1 LLEDLDTD
9 DRNHRRRLVSLLCTI
24 YRTAHKKHL
33 PGVLDDLR
41 AFLQER
47 WRGERPV
54 LWHSQIMQAELK
66 EAFYCGSFDLESH
79 GGRQ

>member
-1 LLEDLDTD
+1 MKGAE
-9 DRNHRRRLVSLLCTI
+9 S
-24 YRTAHKKHL
+24 
-33 PGVLDDLR
+33 LDDLR

-66 EAFYCGSFDLESH
+66 EALYCGSFDLETQARFRIADFGMKTIPDSL
-79 GGRQ
+79 RYDNQ